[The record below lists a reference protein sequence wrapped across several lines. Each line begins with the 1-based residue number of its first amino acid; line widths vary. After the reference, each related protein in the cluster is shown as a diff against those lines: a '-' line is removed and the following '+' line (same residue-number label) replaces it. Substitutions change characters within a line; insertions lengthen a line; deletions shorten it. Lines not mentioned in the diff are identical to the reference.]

1 MEEPPKPL
9 AYLLR
14 MRERHGDVFP
24 LRLVGGQATM
34 VVGDPDLAAE
44 VFRAPTDV
52 LCAGEGNR
60 RAIGWLLGEH
70 SVVLLDGQRHLDH
83 RRLLLP
89 PFHGQGL
96 ERHAEAVRKQA
107 ERQLDSWPQ
116 GSEEAAVP
124 RLRALT
130 LNVIA
135 GILFGDSEER
145 RFQALRDALLELQVP
160 PTALAGRTPSFR
172 HTYQNAEGLIEG
184 EVACRRKE
192 SQVDESG
199 DLLGILLA
207 AQLEDGSPLSDEE
220 VRDELMTIV
229 VTGTESTAGS
239 LAWAL
244 DRLARAPVAL
254 ARATEAVDAEDHTYV
269 DAVIQETL
277 RMRPTVPMLARLVKR
292 PFELN
297 GQSIDPGVLLA
308 VSVLLIHHRAD
319 IYPDP
324 MTFRPERFL
333 ERPPGTYTWIPFGG
347 GTRRCIG
354 RSFAMLEMRT
364 VLTALLS
371 RMTVRASS
379 SKAEG
384 MLNRANTM
392 VPAHGAQVILEP
404 RGDQ

>member
-24 LRLVGGQATM
+24 LRLVGGQPTM
-34 VVGDPDLAAE
+34 VVGDPELAAE
-44 VFRAPTDV
+44 VFRAPDDL

-89 PFHGQGL
+89 PFHGKNL
-96 ERHAEAVRKQA
+96 ERHAEAVREQA
-107 ERQLDSWPQ
+107 ERWLDSWPLDR
-116 GSEEAAVP
+116 EEAAVP

-135 GILFGDSEER
+135 GVLFGDSGER
-145 RFQALRDALLELQVP
+145 RFRTLRDALLELQVP

-172 HTYQNAEGLIEG
+172 HTYRNVERLIER
-184 EVACRRKE
+184 EVASRRKQGE
-192 SQVDESG
+192 ADAAD
-199 DLLGILLA
+199 DLLGVLLEA
-207 AQLEDGSPLSDEE
+207 RLEDGSLLSDEE

-254 ARATEAVDAEDHTYV
+254 ARVTEAVDAEDRSYV

-292 PFELN
+292 PIEL
-297 GQSIDPGVLLA
+297 GGRSIDPGVLLA
-308 VSVLLIHHRAD
+308 VSVLVIHHRAD
-319 IYPDP
+319 VYPDP

-364 VLTALLS
+364 VLVALLA
-371 RMTVRASS
+371 RFTVTTVR
-379 SKAEG
+379 SKTEG

-392 VPAHGAQVILEP
+392 VPAEGAQVVLAP
-404 RGDQ
+404 RDG